1 MIIVFFKQKT
11 GYEMRI
17 SDWSSDVCSS
27 DLIDLG
33 RTEIARVDLD
43 DAAAALLAIALLV
56 DAATLE
62 AQVDASIGERP
73 LDEGADVRRF
83 ARRKHIVVGRFLLQH
98 PPPPLDIFPRI
109 APVELGVELPA
120 IHLVLQPPSD
130 SGPPAC
136 ALPG

>member
-83 ARRKHIVVGRFLLQH
+83 ARRQRSEERRGGKACVSTCSTRGSPYHYTKTTSIKST
-98 PPPPLDIFPRI
+98 I
-109 APVELGVELPA
+109 ATK
-120 IHLVLQPPSD
+120 
-130 SGPPAC
+130 
-136 ALPG
+136 